1 MNSRESNPYSY
12 HKTLSK
18 GDPEYWQ
25 WSFDEIGRHDV
36 AAGIDHVLN
45 ATGASKVTLLSLSQG
60 VTIALVLLSTRP
72 EYNDKVDIVVA
83 YGPVANVGSMG
94 SPMPL
99 LLKVL
104 QLLTLLMDPGQKGRY
119 VNVHPAVTV
128 GCQILGGLLCTSF
141 IELTFLSSPSQF
153 NQTRMPMYGAHYPIG
168 TTVQNLHH
176 YYQIYRANDFI
187 MYDHGVK
194 ENRRRY
200 SQATPPAYPMER
212 IRTLFALFSSEGDR
226 MADPRD
232 VDYLVSRLGDNVVLH
247 HVVPQ
252 PTMRHLD
259 FAVGFNATEFLH
271 KVAIDVIHKY
281 ADSGS

>member
-104 QLLTLLMDPGQKGRY
+104 QLLT
-119 VNVHPAVTV
+119 
-128 GCQILGGLLCTSF
+128 
-141 IELTFLSSPSQF
+141 
-153 NQTRMPMYGAHYPIG
+153 TRMPMYGAHYPIG

>member
-18 GDPEYWQ
+18 GDPD
-25 WSFDEIGRHDV
+25 FDEIGRHDV
-36 AAGIDHVLN
+36 AACIDHVLN

-72 EYNDKVDIVVA
+72 EYNDKVDLVVA
-83 YGPVANVGSMG
+83 YGPIANISNMG

-99 LLKVL
+99 LLNVF
-104 QLLTLLMDPGQKGRY
+104 QLLTLLMDPDHKGRF

-141 IELTFLSSPSQF
+141 ITLTFLSSPRQF

-176 YYQIYRANDFI
+176 YYQ
-187 MYDHGVK
+187 
-194 ENRRRY
+194 
-200 SQATPPAYPMER
+200 ATPPAYPVER
-212 IRTLFALFSSEGDR
+212 IRTRFAIFSSEGDR

-232 VDYLVSRLGDNVVLH
+232 VDYLVSRLGDNVVLR

-271 KVAIDVIHKY
+271 KVAIDVTRKY